1 MKGAMAVRK
10 LRPGDLEDV
19 IALDK
24 AITGRSRRGYFEKRL
39 AAALREPSAHVQFAV
54 DGDRGLTGFVLAR
67 VLTGEYGRT
76 EAALTLEVIDVDPAL
91 RRRGIGARL
100 LAAIEDE
107 MREKGITEILT
118 EANWTDHE
126 LLRFLAAGGFA
137 LAPRQVLECAV
148 AEADRL

>member
-1 MKGAMAVRK
+1 MEATMAVRR

-39 AAALREPSAHVQFAV
+39 AAALREPSAHVQVAV
-54 DGDRGLTGFVLAR
+54 DGERGLAGFALAR
-67 VLTGEYGRT
+67 VLSGEYGRT
-76 EAALTLEVIDVDPAL
+76 EAALALEVIDVDPAL

-100 LAAIEDE
+100 LGALERG
-107 MREKGITEILT
+107 MGEKGIEEILT
-118 EANWTDHE
+118 EARWTDHG
-126 LLRFLAAGGFA
+126 LLRFLAAGGFE

>member
-1 MKGAMAVRK
+1 MEATAVRP
-10 LRPGDLEDV
+10 LRPGDLDDV

-39 AAALREPSAHVQFAV
+39 AAALREPEAHVQFAV
-54 DGDRGLTGFVLAR
+54 DGESGLAGFALAR
-67 VLTGEYGRT
+67 VLAGEYGRT
-76 EAALTLEVIDVDPAL
+76 EAALTLEIIDVDPGQ

-100 LAAIEDE
+100 LAALEGE
-107 MREKGITEILT
+107 MRHRGITELLT
-118 EANWTDHE
+118 EARWTDHG

-137 LAPRQVLECAV
+137 LAARQVLECAV